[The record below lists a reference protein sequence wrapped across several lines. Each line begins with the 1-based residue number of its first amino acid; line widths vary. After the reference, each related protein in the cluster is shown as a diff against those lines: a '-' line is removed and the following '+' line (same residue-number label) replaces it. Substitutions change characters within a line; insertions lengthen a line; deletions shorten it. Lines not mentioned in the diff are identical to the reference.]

1 MRTKKVLAGFGL
13 LAGTILAGTIIVGQV
28 SPRVVIKDVV
38 IKEMRR
44 EGSLK
49 VGDVAPDFHLTER
62 DGVAQVR
69 LSSFK
74 TQKPVALVFGSY
86 T

>member
-1 MRTKKVLAGFGL
+1 MRTKKVLAGCGL
-13 LAGTILAGTIIVGQV
+13 LAGTILVGTTLVAQV
-28 SPRVVIKDVV
+28 SPRQVIQ
-38 IKEMRR
+38 EMLR

-49 VGDVAPDFHLTER
+49 VSDVAPDFYLTER
-62 DGVAQVR
+62 DGVRQVR

-74 TQKPVALVFGSY
+74 NEKPVALVFGSY

>member
-13 LAGTILAGTIIVGQV
+13 LAGTILAGTTIAAQV
-28 SPRVVIKDVV
+28 SPRQV
-38 IKEMRR
+38 IKEMLR

-49 VGDVAPDFHLTER
+49 VGDVAPDFSLQER
-62 DGVAQVR
+62 DGVAHVK

-74 TQKPVALVFGSY
+74 NKKPVALVFGSY